1 MLGNYT
7 KLAWRNLKSQTLF
20 SFIKIGG
27 FAFSISICMMIV
39 LFVQHELSYDKF
51 YPQEDK
57 LFRLMGNFKMDSGV
71 QRGVH
76 FPAPAAPTIQQEYP
90 DVQQSGRILA
100 SSLFGAGSN
109 QVSTNENPVNQSLS
123 GFVYVDQSTLDMF
136 PLQTIFGTLTKA
148 LDKPNTVVLSKSK
161 AERLFKGNPVG
172 KVIYLNNDKQKPY
185 EITAVLEDIP
195 SNSHLYGF
203 DIFLTLSGINFY
215 NGEQQNW
222 IASNYLTYV
231 KLKPGANIQKLE
243 KQLTKMYI
251 EDYYIPAIQKEG
263 RTINPMVKTS
273 FITLQPVNQI
283 HLYSKDVHDDKVSV
297 QNRGDI
303 RIVWI
308 FAAIAGFI
316 LLIASVNF
324 INLTT
329 ANVAVRAKEVGI
341 RKTIGSSRKSLI
353 YQFFIESFL
362 YCFISVIIGLLISLL
377 LLPVFNQLAGKSLSI
392 PWFDI
397 QFIGIILLVII
408 LLSIFSGI
416 YPALFLSRF
425 KPISVLKGNVLS
437 SKRSNG
443 FRNSLVVFQFATSI
457 VLIFG
462 TIIIHQQMDYLM
474 NKDLGYNKDQVLML
488 HGTHTLGKQIKSFKD
503 ELKNISNVSSVSI
516 GDYVPVEMEGSR
528 RNGNSFWLDGMQSEA
543 DGKPGQFWVIDQ
555 DYMAT
560 FGLKV
565 VAGRNLSFDMPT
577 DSASALINQKM
588 AKDLNLK
595 NPIGAKIFNGG
606 ETRTVVGVVE
616 DFVFD
621 NMQSEAEA
629 VRPVCLVL
637 GNSPSLISLKIKS
650 NDIAQTLAQ
659 VTSVWNSFSP
669 TQKIQFSFLDENFAA
684 LYAGVEKTQNIFTA
698 FSFVAIF
705 IACLGLFGLA
715 AFITAQR
722 TKEIGVRKVLGASLT
737 RIIKLLSID
746 FLKLVGIAILIATPL
761 AWWAMDSWLQDF
773 NYRIN
778 MKWWVFVISGMLS
791 LVIAMATICYH
802 ALKTA
807 RMNPVKSLRDE

>member
-1 MLGNYT
+1 MVGNYVT
-7 KLAWRNLKSQTLF
+7 LAWRSLKSQPLF
-20 SFIKIGG
+20 SFIKVGG
-27 FAFSISICMMIV
+27 FAFSISICMMIF
-39 LFVQHELSYDKF
+39 LFIQHELSYDKF
-51 YPQEDK
+51 YPQGDQI
-57 LFRLMGNFKMDSGV
+57 FRLMGNFKKESGLE
-71 QRGVH
+71 RGIS
-76 FPAPAAPTIQQEYP
+76 FPAPAGPTIKESYP

-123 GFVYVDQSTLDMF
+123 GFVYADQSILDMF
-136 PLQTIFGTLTKA
+136 PISTIFGSLPKA

-161 AERLFKGNPVG
+161 AERLFKGNPIG

-185 EITAVLEDIP
+185 EITAVIEDIP
-195 SNSHLYGF
+195 SNSHLYGY
-203 DIFLTLSGINFY
+203 DIFLTLAGINFY

-222 IASNYLTYV
+222 VASNYLTYI
-231 KLKPGANIQKLE
+231 KLKEDTNVPHLE
-243 KQLTKMYI
+243 KQITKSYI
-251 EDYYIPAIQKEG
+251 EDHYIPAIEKEG

-273 FITLQPVNQI
+273 FITLQPVNDI
-283 HLYSKDVHDDKVSV
+283 HLYSKDVHDDRVAV

-308 FAAIAGFI
+308 FAGIAGFI
-316 LLIASVNF
+316 MLIASINF

-362 YCFISVIIGLLISLL
+362 YCFISVMIGLLISLF
-377 LLPVFNQLAGKSLSI
+377 LLPLFNQLAGKSLSI
-392 PWFDI
+392 PWLDM
-397 QFIGIILLVII
+397 QFTGIIFLVII
-408 LLSIFSGI
+408 LLSVFSGI
-416 YPALFLSRF
+416 YPALYLSRF

-437 SKRSNG
+437 SKGSTG

-457 VLIFG
+457 ILIFG
-462 TIIIHQQMDYLM
+462 TIIIHQQMDFLM
-474 NKDLGYNKDQVLML
+474 NKDLGYSKDQVIML
-488 HGTHTLGKQIKSFKD
+488 HGTNTLERQLKSFKD
-503 ELKNISNVSSVSI
+503 ELKTITNVSAVSV

-528 RNGNSFWLDGMQSEA
+528 RNGNSFWQDGLQSET
-543 DGKPGQFWVIDQ
+543 DGKPGQFWVVDQ
-555 DYMAT
+555 DYIAT
-560 FGLKV
+560 FGLKL

-577 DSASALINQKM
+577 DSTGALINQKM
-588 AKDLNLK
+588 ASVLNLK

-606 ETRTVVGVVE
+606 ETRTIVGVVE
-616 DFVFD
+616 DFIFD
-621 NMQSEAEA
+621 NMQTEA

-637 GNSPSLISLKIKS
+637 GNSPSLISLKVKS
-650 NDIAQTLAQ
+650 NDIDKTLAQ
-659 VTSVWNSFSP
+659 ITTTWNAFSP
-669 TQKIQFSFLDENFAA
+669 TQKIQYSFLDENFAA
-684 LYAGVEKTQNIFTA
+684 LYASVEKTQNIFTA

-722 TKEIGVRKVLGASLT
+722 TKEIGVRKVLGASLL
-737 RIIKLLSID
+737 RIIQLLSYD
-746 FLKLVGIAILIATPL
+746 FLKLVFIAMLIASPI
-761 AWWAMDSWLQDF
+761 AWWVMNSWLQDF
-773 NYRIN
+773 NYRIDV
-778 MKWWVFVISGMLS
+778 KWWVFIISGMLS

>member
-1 MLGNYT
+1 MLSNYI
-7 KLAWRNLKSQTLF
+7 KLAWRTLKSQTLF

-51 YPQEDK
+51 YPQEDQI
-57 LFRLMGNFKMDSGV
+57 FRLMGNFKMESGV
-71 QRGVH
+71 ERGIH
-76 FPAPAAPTIQQEYP
+76 FPAPAGPTIQQEYP
-90 DVQQSGRILA
+90 DVKQSGRILA

-123 GFVYVDQSTLDMF
+123 GFVYADQSILDMF
-136 PLQTIFGTLTKA
+136 PLPTIFGTLGKA

-172 KVIYLNNDKQKPY
+172 KVIYLNNDKQNPY

-203 DIFLTLSGINFY
+203 DIFLTLSGVNFY
-215 NGEQQNW
+215 DGEQQNW

-231 KLKPGANIQKLE
+231 KLKLGTSTQNLE

-251 EDYYIPAIQKEG
+251 EDHYIPAIKKEG
-263 RTINPMVKTS
+263 RTVKPMVKTS
-273 FITLQPVNQI
+273 FITLQPLSQI
-283 HLYSKDVHDDKVSV
+283 HLYSKDVHDDKISV

-308 FAAIAGFI
+308 FAGIAGFI
-316 LLIASVNF
+316 LLIASINF

-353 YQFFIESFL
+353 YQFFIESFV
-362 YCFISVIIGLLISLL
+362 YCSISVITGLLISII
-377 LLPVFNQLAGKSLSI
+377 LLPIFNQLAGKSLTIS
-392 PWFDI
+392 WFDI
-397 QFIGIILLVII
+397 QFIGVIGLTVI

-425 KPISVLKGNVLS
+425 KPIAVLNGKILS
-437 SKRSNG
+437 SKSSGG
-443 FRNSLVVFQFATSI
+443 FRNSLVVFQFTTSI
-457 VLIFG
+457 VLIIG
-462 TIIIHQQMDYLM
+462 TIIIHQQMDYLL

-488 HGTHTLGKQIKSFKD
+488 HGTHTLDKQLKSFKD
-503 ELKNISNVSSVSI
+503 ELKNISNVSAVSI

-528 RNGNSFWLDGMQSEA
+528 RNGNSFWQDGTQSEV
-543 DGKPGQFWVIDQ
+543 DGIPGQFWVIDQ
-555 DYMAT
+555 DYMTT
-560 FGLKV
+560 FGLNL

-606 ETRTVVGVVE
+606 ETRTIVGVVE

-621 NMQSEAEA
+621 NMQTEVEAL
-629 VRPVCLVL
+629 RPVCLVL
-637 GNSPSLISLKIKS
+637 GNSPSLISVKIKS
-650 NDIAQTLAQ
+650 NDVAKTLAQ
-659 VTSVWNSFSP
+659 VTSVWNTFSP

-746 FLKLVGIAILIATPL
+746 FLKLVCIAILIATPL
-761 AWWAMDSWLQDF
+761 AWWGMNSWLQDF
-773 NYRIN
+773 NYRID
-778 MKWWVFVISGMLS
+778 MKWWVFVVSGMLS
-791 LVIAMATICYH
+791 LVIAMATIWYH
-802 ALKTA
+802 AFKTA
-807 RMNPVKSLRDE
+807 RKNPVKSLRDE